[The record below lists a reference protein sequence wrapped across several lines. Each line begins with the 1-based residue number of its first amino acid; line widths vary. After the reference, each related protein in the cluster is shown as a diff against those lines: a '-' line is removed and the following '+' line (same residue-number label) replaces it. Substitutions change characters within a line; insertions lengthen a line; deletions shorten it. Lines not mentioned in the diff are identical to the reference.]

1 MRVLSRQRLNI
12 VVKILEKEVAFAIHL
27 YALGGFWS
35 KWGTVGILREE
46 KNPSSGLEAER
57 HVGQVKYSRFGLAGS

>member
-1 MRVLSRQRLNI
+1 MRVSLRQRLNI
-12 VVKILEKEVAFAIHL
+12 VVKILEKEVAFANYL

-46 KNPSSGLEAER
+46 KIQA
-57 HVGQVKYSRFGLAGS
+57 VV